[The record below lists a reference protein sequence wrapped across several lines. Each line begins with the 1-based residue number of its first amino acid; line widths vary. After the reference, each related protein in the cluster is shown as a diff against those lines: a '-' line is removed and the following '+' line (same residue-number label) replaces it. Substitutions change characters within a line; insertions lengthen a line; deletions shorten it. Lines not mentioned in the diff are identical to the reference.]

1 LAPVHMSSM
10 VKINGIGRM
19 TVGEMR
25 EAVKNGAR
33 FVVFEYVLS
42 FIVISRRRVSLTY
55 FVRPGESMFAKSL
68 GYNLITL
75 LMGWWS
81 FPFGPG
87 LTIGAIRDNLRGG
100 TDVSVK
106 VIDQILAAA
115 DKSINPKNRQT

>member
-1 LAPVHMSSM
+1 M

-115 DKSINPKNRQT
+115 DKSINSKNRQT

>member
-1 LAPVHMSSM
+1 M

-19 TVGEMR
+19 TIGEMR

-42 FIVISRRRVSLTY
+42 FIVISRRRVSTTF
-55 FVRPGESMFAKSL
+55 FVRSGESMFAKSL
-68 GYNLITL
+68 PYNLMTIL
-75 LMGWWS
+75 FGWWS

-87 LTIGAIRDNLRGG
+87 LTIGAIRDNLKGG
-100 TDVSVK
+100 ADVSAK

-115 DKSINPKNRQT
+115 DKPINRKLRRR